1 MQNTFYEIDHHYNP
15 KINIFQQQSD
25 ITNWSG
31 QSNVKSFR
39 EQIDNVLTRW
49 HQLQQNKLTYE
60 QQKQIQYHND
70 KQIKTCPTID
80 FDQIMEEDLENQLKE
95 LEREEEEEYLLL
107 ERSLE
112 EQLKQEES
120 NTDIYEFEVD
130 YVKQLEY
137 IEILQKFQQNEQQ
150 QYCDTLMQ
158 ELNKYENL
166 VKQFKNLFKNQYQS
180 KQKLCLTPGID
191 SEFRIRQRKND
202 HHSIMEWLFVQ
213 IITMFY
219 NSTGITYFDIPI
231 SANETYHMQLNDTIR
246 LYDLA
251 KMIKALKI
259 SYRGDLT
266 TPSPMKIEKECTS
279 NINELNLTIIL
290 FGISLLIILN
300 FVIFIWNTFSIYRS
314 KKNKQGQFL
323 LHSDGALLKKLN
335 ICQHNQEDLY
345 ASINLQTRK

>member
-1 MQNTFYEIDHHYNP
+1 
-15 KINIFQQQSD
+15 
-25 ITNWSG
+25 
-31 QSNVKSFR
+31 
-39 EQIDNVLTRW
+39 
-49 HQLQQNKLTYE
+49 
-60 QQKQIQYHND
+60 
-70 KQIKTCPTID
+70 
-80 FDQIMEEDLENQLKE
+80 
-95 LEREEEEEYLLL
+95 
-107 ERSLE
+107 
-112 EQLKQEES
+112 
-120 NTDIYEFEVD
+120 
-130 YVKQLEY
+130 
-137 IEILQKFQQNEQQ
+137 
-150 QYCDTLMQ
+150 
-158 ELNKYENL
+158 
-166 VKQFKNLFKNQYQS
+166 
-180 KQKLCLTPGID
+180 
-191 SEFRIRQRKND
+191 
-202 HHSIMEWLFVQ
+202 MEWLFVQ

-231 SANETYHMQLNDTIR
+231 SANETYHTQLNDTIR

-266 TPSPMKIEKECTS
+266 TPPPMKIEKECTS

>member
-180 KQKLCLTPGID
+180 KQKLCLTPGND
-191 SEFRIRQRKND
+191 SEFRIRQRKN
-202 HHSIMEWLFVQ
+202 
-213 IITMFY
+213 
-219 NSTGITYFDIPI
+219 
-231 SANETYHMQLNDTIR
+231 
-246 LYDLA
+246 A
-251 KMIKALKI
+251 KTN
-259 SYRGDLT
+259 Y
-266 TPSPMKIEKECTS
+266 
-279 NINELNLTIIL
+279 
-290 FGISLLIILN
+290 
-300 FVIFIWNTFSIYRS
+300 
-314 KKNKQGQFL
+314 
-323 LHSDGALLKKLN
+323 
-335 ICQHNQEDLY
+335 
-345 ASINLQTRK
+345 